1 MALGV
6 RRVRHGRCAAAPDGG
21 AARGVGDHHAVA
33 EELRDELGVRRL
45 AAAGAGAGE
54 LDERLLELAANDR
67 LFLHRVLLRRDFFR
81 VDAVVEVSLLCLEVV
96 VKRRHVERLD
106 RADLRAVAAAEAVH
120 RGDSHREVVILDGA
134 DFLGREALRCCS
146 ELFVRREDR
155 ADGSV
160 RADIGALVA
169 ADALLGVPDWHV
181 DGRAAL
187 LVGGAAERVRTVGA
201 VAGELRDRQL
211 VAFLAVHD
219 LLDLGDELRQV
230 ALLFR
235 CVLGVSP
242 RCRYLDLVQGLDALV
257 DGAVV
262 HVDDVL
268 ALAAVRGDDGFLEVR
283 HSRLDRDDVR
293 ELEERGLHDHVEAA
307 AEAEALGNRHSVDR
321 VELDLVLGDVA
332 LHGCRQMLRE
342 LLVAPDRVEEERAA
356 LLEAGEQVVLVDVR
370 LLRAGDEVGLVD
382 EVRARDRGLAEAQVR
397 HRDAAR
403 LLGVIGEVRLGVH
416 VRLVADDLDRALV
429 GADRAVGAEAPEL
442 AGRRAFRREVDIRQ
456 RRRQARVRDIVVD
469 ADREAVLRRVFLEF
483 FKDGEDLVRRRVLA
497 AEAEAAADDRR
508 VHVGMIEGCLDVEV
522 ERLAERTRL
531 LCVVEDGDFLDGLRQ
546 ELEEVLD
553 GERTVEVYVQE
564 ADLLPLR
571 VEVVDRLLDR
581 LADGAHGD
589 DDAVGILRA
598 VVVEE
603 MVLAAR
609 DLREVSHGLLDEL
622 WQRIVEA
629 VGRFTRLEVDVRVR
643 RGAAQD
649 RVVRVQRAATEGLDG
664 IPVEKLCEVF
674 VVDRLDLLDLVRRAE
689 AVEEVDERHA
699 ALDGDEMC
707 DDREVHDLLDARLGE
722 HGAAR
727 LACGHDILVVAEDVQ
742 GVGSECARGDVKD
755 ARQQLAGYLVEI
767 RDHQQEALGSRVRR
781 RQCTGLQRA
790 VHSAGSAG
798 LGLQLDDLDLLAEE
812 ILRSL
817 GSHFIYMLSHRR
829 GRRDRV
835 NRRDVGESIG
845 DVGGSCVAVHGF
857 HLFAHVFCYS
867 PLILDLTD
875 GGCPPSHSQE

>member
-1 MALGV
+1 M
-6 RRVRHGRCAAAPDGG
+6 
-21 AARGVGDHHAVA
+21 
-33 EELRDELGVRRL
+33 
-45 AAAGAGAGE
+45 
-54 LDERLLELAANDR
+54 
-67 LFLHRVLLRRDFFR
+67 
-81 VDAVVEVSLLCLEVV
+81 
-96 VKRRHVERLD
+96 
-106 RADLRAVAAAEAVH
+106 
-120 RGDSHREVVILDGA
+120 
-134 DFLGREALRCCS
+134 
-146 ELFVRREDR
+146 
-155 ADGSV
+155 

-187 LVGGAAERVRTVGA
+187 LVGGAAERVRAVGA

-211 VAFLAVHD
+211 IAFLAVHD
-219 LLDLGDELRQV
+219 FLDLGDELRQV

-235 CVLGVSP
+235 RVLGVSP
-242 RCRYLDLVQGLDALV
+242 RCRHLDLVQGLDALV

-268 ALAAVRGDDGFLEVR
+268 ALAAVRGHDGFLEVG
-283 HSRLDRDDVR
+283 HGCLDRDDVR
-293 ELEERGLHDHVEAA
+293 KFEERGLHDHVEAA
-307 AEAEALGNRHSVDR
+307 AEAEALGDGYSVDR

-332 LHGCRQMLRE
+332 LHGCRQVLRE

-356 LLEAGEQVVLVDVR
+356 LLEADEQVVLVDVR

-382 EVRARDRGLAEAQVR
+382 EVRTRDRGLAEAQMR

-508 VHVGMIEGCLDVEV
+508 VHVGMIEGCLDIEV

-531 LCVVEDGDFLDGLRQ
+531 FRVVEDGDFLDGLRQ

-553 GERTVEVYVQE
+553 GERPVEVYVQE
-564 ADLLPLR
+564 TDLLPLR

-603 MVLAAR
+603 MMLAAR
-609 DLREVSHGLLDEL
+609 DLCEVSHGLLDEL
-622 WQRIVEA
+622 WQCIVEA
-629 VGRFTRLEVDVRVR
+629 VGCFTRLEVDVRVR

-649 RVVRVQRAATEGLDG
+649 RVVRVQRAAAEGLDG

-699 ALDGDEMC
+699 ALDGDEMR
-707 DDREVHDLLDARLGE
+707 DGREVHDLLDARLGE

-742 GVGSECARGDVKD
+742 GVGSECARGDVED

-835 NRRDVGESIG
+835 DRRDVGESIG

-857 HLFAHVFCYS
+857 HLFAHVCIDS

-875 GGCPPSHSQE
+875 GAVPHRIVRNK